1 MQRSGLRFTMASMMT
16 GTAIIAILSW
26 VITGLV
32 KDGLP
37 WLSRHAIIVLVV
49 LPLLVS
55 ATVTFVVALVQWHRD
70 GHLRNDNTTVD
81 GKATGLPR
89 ARRL

>member
-16 GTAIIAILSW
+16 GTAIIAVLSW

-37 WLSRHAIIVLVV
+37 WFLRHAMIMLVV
-49 LPLLVS
+49 FRYSSQQP
-55 ATVTFVVALVQWHRD
+55 
-70 GHLRNDNTTVD
+70 
-81 GKATGLPR
+81 
-89 ARRL
+89 